1 MGVGSGHG
9 TGPVV
14 GTSLLGA
21 PLGDTR
27 PDSQWWRSR
36 YRQVLTSLASGS
48 LFVSIRLPI
57 CVSVCLSVRP
67 SVGLPACLPANLSV
81 RRVACLPANL
91 VGKLCPKA
99 LDVVLS
105 ILSKA
110 WLLSR
115 VLVLREVVL
124 SILSKALLSRV
135 LVLREVVLSIL
146 SKALGFCLECWSCV
160 KLSCLSCLRL

>member
-1 MGVGSGHG
+1 VCVCVCVLVCACVCICVRVCMGVGSGHG

-110 WLLSR
+110 
-115 VLVLREVVL
+115 
-124 SILSKALLSRV
+124 
-135 LVLREVVLSIL
+135 
-146 SKALGFCLECWSCV
+146 LGFCLECWSCV